1 MTATETQI
9 DTETEVEE
17 LNVDYEYHSRQSRA
31 LDILALDLTDLEL
44 LYGGAK
50 GGGKSV
56 LGCRWMFTEACA
68 IIDKF
73 GLEPSQYPLGIGFMG
88 RKRGVDFQKTTLETW
103 KKEVPAAAYRIN
115 EQKHEIIIFETVKIV
130 FGGFDDRAVIEKFN
144 SAEYCRA
151 FVDQVEELTQHEI
164 GMLRGTMRL
173 KINGEE
179 PLYKKLLTA
188 NPAQCWLKKEF
199 VKNPAGKKEGLFFL
213 PALPADNPYLPKHYT
228 NTLTKAF
235 RHRPELLAAYLEGSW
250 DALEGAD
257 IIIKD
262 VWVRDSH
269 ARTIRMAGPRKLIV
283 ADIARFGD
291 DRTVIMDLLETEIR
305 KCIIYG
311 KKDTHY
317 TSGKIAQATK
327 EAQEDDDKPPV
338 IVVDGD
344 GLGGPVADNLR
355 AWGFTV
361 IEIHSAGAS
370 SNPGKFHNLRAEMW
384 WTAGVKFSDGDIA
397 NRYDGDG
404 VDELDAELTVP
415 TYKFRNGKILAEAK
429 EDIKKP
435 ERYGRSPDIADTY
448 IYGLYGLQFAR
459 RAAKKKKKRDRFDD
473 ETSETSMM
481 AG

>member
-1 MTATETQI
+1 MTATAAATKPDIEQY
-9 DTETEVEE
+9 EE
-17 LNVDYEYHSRQSRA
+17 LNVDYEYHSRQSQA
-31 LDILALDLTDLEL
+31 LDILGIEIPDLEL

-56 LGCRWMFTEACA
+56 LGCRWMFIEACE

-73 GLEPSQYPLGIGFMG
+73 GLNPSKYPLAIGFMG

-173 KINGEE
+173 KINGRV
-179 PLYKKLLTA
+179 PLYKKLWTA

-199 VKNPAGKKEGLFFL
+199 VKNPDGKKEGLFFL
-213 PALPADNPYLPKHYT
+213 PALPADNPYLPKFYT
-228 NTLTKAF
+228 KTLIKAF
-235 RHRPELLAAYLEGSW
+235 RHRPELLEAYLHGSW

-269 ARTIRMAGPRKLIV
+269 ARTIQIAGRRKLIV

-291 DRTVIMDLLETEIR
+291 DRTVIMSLLETEID
-305 KCIIYG
+305 KVIIYG

-317 TSGKIAQATK
+317 TSGKIAQAAK
-327 EAQEDDDKPPV
+327 DAQGEDDDEPPL
-338 IVVDGD
+338 IVLDAD

-355 AWGFTV
+355 AWGFKV
-361 IEIHSAGAS
+361 HEIKSAGAS
-370 SNPGKFHNLRAEMW
+370 SKPEKFHNLRAEMW
-384 WTAGVKFSDGDIA
+384 WTAGEKFSDGDIA
-397 NRYDGDG
+397 NKYDGNG
-404 VDELDAELTVP
+404 AEELDAELTIP
-415 TYKFRNGKILAEAK
+415 TYKFRNGKILVEAK

-435 ERYGRSPDIADTY
+435 ERYGKSPDVGDTY
-448 IYGLYGLQFAR
+448 IYGLHGLQF
-459 RAAKKKKKRDRFDD
+459 KRPDRWDRERT
-473 ETSETSMM
+473 ETTHM